1 MTGVLDLPTVTQQR
15 RMTEEL
21 TARIRSRNHPHTTVS
36 ILTHESA
43 LASLRSELG
52 ADAFDYLCDLWLRPY
67 NATQRH
73 DRIGLDY
80 HLGVWFIHARAWPE
94 LDPRE
99 AVKQLELL

>member
-43 LASLRSELG
+43 LASLCSERG
-52 ADAFDYLCDLWLRPY
+52 AEAFDYLCDLWLRPY
-67 NATQRH
+67 NANQKRELV
-73 DRIGLDY
+73 GLDH
-80 HLGVWFIHARAWPE
+80 HLDVWFIHSRAWPE
-94 LDPRE
+94 LDPKI
-99 AVKQLELL
+99 AVEQLELL